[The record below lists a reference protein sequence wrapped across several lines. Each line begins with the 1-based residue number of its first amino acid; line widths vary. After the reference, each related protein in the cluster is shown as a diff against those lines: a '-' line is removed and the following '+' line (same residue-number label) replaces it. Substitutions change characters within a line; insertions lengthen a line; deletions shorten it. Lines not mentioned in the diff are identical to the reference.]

1 MHIGQRTTCGNDFLF
16 PSHGVPESITGRQVW
31 QQASLF
37 ADPSPQSL
45 EIFLRDGFSHWGPTS
60 EERASELAG
69 FASCSPFAQ
78 QGLRSAHRALK

>member
-45 EIFLRDGFSHWGPTS
+45 EIFLRNGFGHWGPTS
-60 EERASELAG
+60 EERASLLVLLPALLSSSK
-69 FASCSPFAQ
+69 A
-78 QGLRSAHRALK
+78 LRSAHRALK

>member
-60 EERASELAG
+60 EERASLLVLLPALLSPSKASEALTEL
-69 FASCSPFAQ
+69 
-78 QGLRSAHRALK
+78 